1 MFPLPL
7 MTGGRAP
14 GHNRPMRSPRLPL
27 DSPLPETP
35 RLPERL
41 RRRAGAFVF
50 DNLYRALATGA
61 RLHPLARPA
70 RHGVEVL
77 RNIPYRPSS
86 NHAHQLDVYRP
97 TGQPGPWPVVLY
109 VHGGAFRILSKD
121 THWMMALGFARRGY
135 LVLNINYRLAPRHP
149 YPAAIEDACEALVWA
164 MKHAAEYGGDPTRL
178 VLAGESAGANLATA
192 LAVTTSYRRPEG
204 FARAVWEAEVRPRAV
219 VAACGILQVSDARRF
234 ARRKRL
240 PGWLYDRL
248 VEPSEAYLGG
258 LVDPHPERELADPLL
273 ILERGEPPE
282 RPLPPFFA
290 PVGTRDPLL
299 DDTRRLKAAL
309 DRLGARCDARFYR
322 GEVHAFH
329 AMVFLPNARRCW
341 RELYDFLDEH
351 IPAEE

>member
-1 MFPLPL
+1 M
-7 MTGGRAP
+7 
-14 GHNRPMRSPRLPL
+14 RPMRRPGFKSESPTLQAP
-27 DSPLPETP
+27 P
-35 RLPERL
+35 LPERL
-41 RRRAGAFVF
+41 RRRAGALVF
-50 DNLYRALATGA
+50 DNLYLALATGA

-77 RNIPYRPSS
+77 RNVPYRPSGDP
-86 NHAHQLDVYRP
+86 AHWLDVYRP
-97 TGQPGPWPVVLY
+97 TGGTGPYPVVLY
-109 VHGGAFRILSKD
+109 VHGGSFRILSKD

-149 YPAAIEDACEALVWA
+149 FPAAVEDACAALVWA
-164 MKHAAEYGGDPTRL
+164 MEHAADYGGDPRRL

-192 LAVTTSYRRPEG
+192 LAVAASYRRPEG
-204 FARAVWEAEVRPRAV
+204 YARAVWEAEVRPRAV

-234 ARRKRL
+234 ARRKLL

-273 ILERGEPPE
+273 VLERGERPE

-309 DRLGARCDARFYR
+309 DRLGTRCEARFYP
-322 GEVHAFH
+322 GDVHAFH
-329 AMVFLPNARRCW
+329 AMVFLPSARRCW
-341 RELYDFLDEH
+341 RELYGFLDEH
-351 IPAEE
+351 VPAEE